1 MAHFLFY
8 LVYSILSSLPI
19 FNHPYTTRWIEIRRA
34 LFLQFW
40 LGSLDFY
47 HFWAKSLWMSVFYA
61 KYRTLF
67 IQKFSKVLIL
77 SYYWLNAVMEKT
89 MYVDYV
95 HDFNCLMNHKL
106 WWKKLKT
113 IVLPECYP
121 SRRHVFIFE
130 FRSLERKWVL
140 HFEPKL
146 RISNCGIS
154 YYVIHTKPVSI

>member
-1 MAHFLFY
+1 MAHILIY
-8 LVYSILSSLPI
+8 LVHSILSSLPI

-89 MYVDYV
+89 KYVDYV
-95 HDFNCLMNHKL
+95 YDFRL
-106 WWKKLKT
+106 WCKENSKT
-113 IVLPECYP
+113 TVLPEFILHEDAKWQTGDHFATIE
-121 SRRHVFIFE
+121 RRRWSCE
-130 FRSLERKWVL
+130 
-140 HFEPKL
+140 
-146 RISNCGIS
+146 G
-154 YYVIHTKPVSI
+154 